1 MKGLREHLP
10 EQVVVTG
17 GLAGDGERFEE
28 TAGRAFEPLFT
39 TRARGTGLGL
49 AIVQK
54 IVEEHGGSVSL
65 NSEPDS
71 GTKAFVMIPIRQN
84 ENLGQANRNE

>member
-1 MKGLREHLP
+1 MTE
-10 EQVVVTG
+10 
-17 GLAGDGERFEE
+17 DGVCVEVEDNGIGMDAE
-28 TAGRAFEPLFT
+28 TVNQAFEPLFT

-65 NSEPDS
+65 KGEPDR
-71 GTKAFVMIPIRQN
+71 GTRVTVKIPLLTRQQ
-84 ENLGQANRNE
+84 EQADGK